1 MTMTQNTLGGFCRN
15 LLDLDDDLSGQPLDP
30 EAMAA
35 RFADHFCLSARPTLE
50 ELTAL
55 AERAGFGTV
64 RDGHMEGL
72 RGAHIGQPGGEY
84 HIYHREDLW
93 EGSKAQT
100 VLHEMYEIVLE
111 HMAEI
116 HSPGMPGPSGPNPII
131 CQQAERFAA
140 AALMQPDI
148 FLPYAQASGLDVK
161 TLHDQ
166 FGCAYSSAALRLA
179 ELVRDPPLLVVLYER
194 KERGDPAHW
203 PAHFR
208 PGELTVKVVKR
219 TAGFAASGSPLLC
232 GARGGVPWKHKSLP
246 AGSPA
251 ERAAHSGQSEY
262 AEGDGLAVVA
272 TPILWKGR
280 LAKVTVVAVP
290 WERRSVLEPQLG
302 RQRRPYPGSKFRPA
316 PAAP

>member
-1 MTMTQNTLGGFCRN
+1 MMTTNTLGGFCRD
-15 LLDLDDDLSGQPLDP
+15 LLDLDDDLSGQPLDQ

-35 RFADHFCLSARPTLE
+35 RFVDYFRLSARPTLE

-64 RDGHMEGL
+64 RDGHMEDMK
-72 RGAHIGQPGGEY
+72 GAHIGQPGGEY

-111 HMAEI
+111 HMAEM
-116 HSPGMPGPSGPNPII
+116 HSPEMPGPSGPNPII
-131 CQQAERFAA
+131 CRQAERFAA
-140 AALMQPDI
+140 AGLLQPDV
-148 FLPYAQASGLDVK
+148 FLPYARASGLDVAA
-161 TLHDQ
+161 LQDQ
-166 FGCAYSSAALRLA
+166 FGWAYSSAALRLA

-208 PGELTVKVVKR
+208 PGDLAVKVVKR
-219 TAGFAASGSPLLC
+219 TAGFAASGSALLC

-246 AGSPA
+246 AGSLA
-251 ERAAHSGQSEY
+251 VCVAQSGMHQY
-262 AEGDGLAVVA
+262 AEGDGLAVTA
-272 TPILWKGR
+272 QPILWKGR
-280 LAKVTVVAVP
+280 LAKVIVVAVP
-290 WERRSVLEPQLG
+290 WERRDVLLPQLS
-302 RQRRPYPGSKFRPA
+302 RQRQPHPRNKARAVTAIP
-316 PAAP
+316 